1 MFNINQK
8 LNFNNLLLLF
18 FILFPCLMITGP
30 FLPDLFSSLL
40 SIFFLFLLF
49 RGKINFKFNKK
60 IFLFFILFFLILILS
75 TLINGSNLK
84 SMKTS
89 FLYFRHFT
97 FLIMLIY
104 ILNIYPKLY
113 KLLFYGLTII
123 FIILIID
130 GYTEYFFSTG
140 ILSNSIKENSRISSF
155 FGDEYILGSYISKL
169 FLIYFFLYKKQNFK
183 NKIFIIS
190 IFSILIFAY
199 FLVFM
204 TGERSS
210 FFLLNLSMIIMLIF
224 YFNLKNLIIFSLFI
238 SITLFSLSKDT
249 NLKHRYIDLTKN
261 TFKFVY
267 EKNYYDE
274 LSFNLKTSSE
284 IIKKNFIFGSGPR
297 NYYLECSNYWKNED
311 SQFIKSCRSHP
322 HNYHLQLLAEVGLFG
337 YLFILIFLIYLIWK
351 LIIMKLHK
359 NLALKNDKNITILII
374 ALIMVLWP
382 FTTTGNFFNNW
393 LSYINYFLLALFF
406 NESRFLTKFQYQK

>member
-1 MFNINQK
+1 
-8 LNFNNLLLLF
+8 
-18 FILFPCLMITGP
+18 
-30 FLPDLFSSLL
+30 
-40 SIFFLFLLF
+40 
-49 RGKINFKFNKK
+49 
-60 IFLFFILFFLILILS
+60 
-75 TLINGSNLK
+75 
-84 SMKTS
+84 MKTS

-204 TGERSS
+204 TEKDRV
-210 FFLLNLSMIIMLIF
+210 FF
-224 YFNLKNLIIFSLFI
+224 
-238 SITLFSLSKDT
+238 T
-249 NLKHRYIDLTKN
+249 
-261 TFKFVY
+261 
-267 EKNYYDE
+267 
-274 LSFNLKTSSE
+274 
-284 IIKKNFIFGSGPR
+284 
-297 NYYLECSNYWKNED
+297 
-311 SQFIKSCRSHP
+311 
-322 HNYHLQLLAEVGLFG
+322 
-337 YLFILIFLIYLIWK
+337 
-351 LIIMKLHK
+351 
-359 NLALKNDKNITILII
+359 
-374 ALIMVLWP
+374 
-382 FTTTGNFFNNW
+382 
-393 LSYINYFLLALFF
+393 
-406 NESRFLTKFQYQK
+406 

>member
-18 FILFPCLMITGP
+18 FILFPFLMITGP

-75 TLINGSNLK
+75 TLINGSTLK

-204 TGERSS
+204 
-210 FFLLNLSMIIMLIF
+210 
-224 YFNLKNLIIFSLFI
+224 
-238 SITLFSLSKDT
+238 
-249 NLKHRYIDLTKN
+249 
-261 TFKFVY
+261 
-267 EKNYYDE
+267 
-274 LSFNLKTSSE
+274 
-284 IIKKNFIFGSGPR
+284 
-297 NYYLECSNYWKNED
+297 
-311 SQFIKSCRSHP
+311 
-322 HNYHLQLLAEVGLFG
+322 
-337 YLFILIFLIYLIWK
+337 
-351 LIIMKLHK
+351 KLHY
-359 NLALKNDKNITILII
+359 N
-374 ALIMVLWP
+374 
-382 FTTTGNFFNNW
+382 
-393 LSYINYFLLALFF
+393 
-406 NESRFLTKFQYQK
+406 